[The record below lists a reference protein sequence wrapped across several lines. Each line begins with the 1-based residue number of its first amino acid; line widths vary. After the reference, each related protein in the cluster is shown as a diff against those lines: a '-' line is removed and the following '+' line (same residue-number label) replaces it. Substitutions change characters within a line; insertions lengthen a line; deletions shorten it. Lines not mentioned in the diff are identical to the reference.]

1 MSDRVFQ
8 VRGLDLANMTIV
20 EGQRGIILIDTLTST
35 ETAKA
40 ALELY
45 YANRPRKPV
54 VAVIY
59 THSHL
64 DHFGGVR
71 GVVDEADVKAGK
83 VAIYA
88 PDGFMHEAISEN
100 VFAGTAMLRR
110 AVYPVRGKRAEQRTR
125 ADRHRHRQGRVG
137 GRHRRPDRAEGLDHQ
152 ALRDAAHRWC
162 GDRVPAHP
170 RHRGAGRDEP
180 LPAAVPRV
188 VHGRGTPR
196 APCTTS

>member
-1 MSDRVFQ
+1 MYQ

-88 PDGFMHEAISEN
+88 PDGSCTKPSARTYSPAPPCSAAPSTSPGQACRATN
-100 VFAGTAMLRR
+100 SGRSTQASARAGRR
-110 AVYPVRGKRAEQRTR
+110 AAP
-125 ADRHRHRQGRVG
+125 
-137 GRHRRPDRAEGLDHQ
+137 
-152 ALRDAAHRWC
+152 
-162 GDRVPAHP
+162 PA
-170 RHRGAGRDEP
+170 
-180 LPAAVPRV
+180 
-188 VHGRGTPR
+188 
-196 APCTTS
+196 